1 MEEVKAPLYK
11 NLAYEGDVIRLA
23 QNENPYGASP
33 RVMDAII
40 KNIHSVSLY
49 PDVVLTSLKEKLA
62 KMNQVSPAEINI
74 SAGSVSLIDQLIS
87 RMVKADENIVIPQVT
102 FVAYKLCADIHF
114 KECRIALM
122 DHYHIDL
129 DAILKLSDAKTKLI
143 FLSNP
148 NNPTGTI
155 LSHQQIIDFL
165 EKVPRETYVIL
176 DEAYTEY
183 VERADFP
190 DYKQILKQYANVIIL
205 RSFSKVFG
213 LAGLRIGYAIAQQ
226 AVIQDL
232 ETNRIPFT
240 ITTLSNFAALEAVDD
255 QEHVAFSVKHNAI
268 GRDILLTGLRKLG
281 YNVLPSESNFVF
293 IYFET
298 TQERDALHD
307 RLFANKIIVRKMEA
321 FGDARS
327 LRISVG
333 KVEEN
338 AKIIECL
345 SVPQSN

>member
-1 MEEVKAPLYK
+1 MEEVKSPLYK

-40 KNIHSVSLY
+40 KNVHSVSLY
-49 PDVVLTSLKEKLA
+49 PDVVLTGLKEKLA
-62 KMNQVSPAEINI
+62 KMNHVSIDEINI
-74 SAGSVSLIDQLIS
+74 SAGSVSLIDQLIF
-87 RMVKADENIVIPQVT
+87 RMVKPDENIVIPQVT
-102 FVAYKLCADIHF
+102 FVAYKLCADIHYR
-114 KECRIALM
+114 ECRMAVM
-122 DHYHIDL
+122 DNFHIDL
-129 DAILKLSDAKTKLI
+129 DAILKLCDAKTKLI
-143 FLSNP
+143 FLANP

-155 LSHQQIIDFL
+155 LTHQQIIDFL
-165 EKVPRETYVIL
+165 DKVPRETFVIL

-183 VERADFP
+183 VECKDFP
-190 DYKQILKQYANVIIL
+190 DYKQILKQYANVVIL

-213 LAGLRIGYAIAQQ
+213 LAGMRIGYCIAQP

-255 QEHVAFSVKHNAI
+255 MEHVAFSVKQNAI
-268 GRDILLTGLRKLG
+268 GREILLTGLRKLG

-293 IYFET
+293 VYFKT
-298 TQERDALHD
+298 TQERDVLHD
-307 RLFANKIIVRKMEA
+307 KLFANKIIVRKMEA
-321 FGDARS
+321 FGDALS

-338 AKIIECL
+338 VRIIECL